1 MKRIDIANL
10 TLIPLF
16 AALTAILSQIAVPTP
31 FIPFTLSLC
40 AVFLAGGILGYKS
53 APSAMIVY
61 MLIGA
66 VGIPVFTGFKGGL
79 AVLAGPTGGYLWS
92 YPIMAFIIA
101 FFRKK
106 FKTHKAFAMIS
117 GMAASLAVCYTLGTI
132 QFMLYTNGTFI
143 ECLMTA
149 VVPFIFFDILKIAL
163 SSAVCL
169 ALDKIPVI
177 AKISDRS

>member
-117 GMAASLAVCYTLGTI
+117 GMAASLAVCYTCL
-132 QFMLYTNGTFI
+132 LYT
-143 ECLMTA
+143 
-149 VVPFIFFDILKIAL
+149 
-163 SSAVCL
+163 SSVCL
-169 ALDKIPVI
+169 RPL
-177 AKISDRS
+177 RSFVKLTLQVRVFLYPTFRKGTVQCILFL